1 MLYIITG
8 HELFEIF
15 IAEGAAPLAN
25 CLPAVSNQLKVEE
38 LTEEQK
44 KNSHKQPYKVS

>member
-1 MLYIITG
+1 MLCSITE

-38 LTEEQK
+38 LKQRFAK
-44 KNSHKQPYKVS
+44 KGSSED